1 MRKLLALCAGLTLS
15 LVLASASPALAATDV
30 TGTWTAQMQGPNGDM
45 TLTFHFK
52 QDGDKLTGTVESS
65 MGGDAFEISNGKID
79 GDKISF
85 DTSFNGMSI
94 NHVGTVSGEQIKL
107 SAKSDD
113 GQMPPMDF
121 TLKRAESDKT
131 APEKKEQQ
139 LSF

>member
-1 MRKLLALCAGLTLS
+1 MRELLAAGLILALA
-15 LVLASASPALAATDV
+15 LVPASPAFAATDA

-52 QDGDKLTGTVESS
+52 QDGDKLTGTVETS
-65 MGGDAFEISNGKID
+65 MGGDPAEISNGKID

-85 DTSFNGMSI
+85 DTSFNGMTI
-94 NHVGTVSGEQIKL
+94 NHVGTVSPDEIKL

-121 TLKRAESDKT
+121 TLKRAKDAGSEPK
-131 APEKKEQQ
+131 
-139 LSF
+139 

>member
-1 MRKLLALCAGLTLS
+1 MRKLLVLSAGLI
-15 LVLASASPALAATDV
+15 LALLLAPASPARAAADV

-85 DTSFNGMSI
+85 DTSFNGMTI
-94 NHVGTVSGEQIKL
+94 NHAGTVSGEEIKL

-113 GQMPPMDF
+113 GQMPPMDL
-121 TLKRAESDKT
+121 TLKRA
-131 APEKKEQQ
+131 KEAG
-139 LSF
+139 SEPK